1 MDLFKRNRISSDFLA
16 APVEPSGA
24 ELEQMA
30 RTIDRE
36 DVVDVLNGLALCCRE
51 AGRMD
56 LADRVLDV
64 RNTIRPARVAPV
76 PVIPGRPL

>member
-1 MDLFKRNRISSDFLA
+1 MDLFKRNRISSDFIA

-36 DVVDVLNGLALCCRE
+36 YVVDALNGLAFCCHQ

-64 RNTIRPARVAPV
+64 RNTIRPA
-76 PVIPGRPL
+76 GRTP